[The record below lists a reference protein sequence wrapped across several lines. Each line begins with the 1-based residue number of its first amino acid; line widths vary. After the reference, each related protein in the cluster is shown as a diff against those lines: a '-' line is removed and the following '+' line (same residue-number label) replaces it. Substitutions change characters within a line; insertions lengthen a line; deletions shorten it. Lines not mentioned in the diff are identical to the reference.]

1 LSAPNPDIVSIVRD
15 QFYSVPPEKLGIAL
29 SGGGDSVALMHILA
43 QCFDPGKVQLF
54 AATVDHGLR
63 DGSADEARTAGVLA
77 KSLGIAHEILIWR
90 DWDGKGNL
98 QDQARRA
105 RFALLAQWAEKN
117 GIREVAFGHTADDQA
132 ETVLMRL
139 ARSAGVT
146 GLAAMPVRRTLY
158 GMGVFRP
165 LLGITRKQ
173 LRDYLTRHD
182 ISWAED
188 PSNKDTQY
196 DRIKARRALEVL
208 EPLGLTATSLATVAS
223 NLAQASGALDWYS
236 FLAARD
242 GVTFKGGDV
251 VLDLPAFRI
260 LPEEIGRRLLQ
271 RAVIWISG
279 AEFPPRRAALSET
292 LGAIKQ
298 SKSATLGGCRLLI
311 KDRRIWICREHNAVR
326 RLHEACGKIWDGRW
340 RLIGGDPAGCE
351 VRPLGQR
358 GLMLCPDWRETG
370 HPGAALTA
378 SPSVWRGDDLV
389 AAPLAGLAQGWTA
402 ELIASQ
408 EEFFSSFLSH

>member
-1 LSAPNPDIVSIVRD
+1 LSTPNPDIVSIVRD
-15 QFYSVPPEKLGIAL
+15 QFHSVPPEKLGIAL

-63 DGSADEARTAGVLA
+63 DGSTDEARHAGALA
-77 KSLGIAHEILIWR
+77 NSLGIPHEILTWR
-90 DWDGKGNL
+90 DWDGKSNL

-105 RFALLAQWAEKN
+105 RFALLAQWARKY
-117 GIREVAFGHTADDQA
+117 GIREVALGHTADDQA

-139 ARSAGVT
+139 IRSAGVT

-173 LRDYLTRHD
+173 LRDYLTQHD

-196 DRIKARRALEVL
+196 DRIKVRRALEVL
-208 EPLGLTATSLATVAS
+208 EPLGLTTTSLATVAS
-223 NLAQASGALDWYS
+223 NLAQASRALDWYS
-236 FLAARD
+236 FLAAQD
-242 GVTFKGGDV
+242 VVTFKGGDV
-251 VLDLPAFRI
+251 LLDLHIFRT
-260 LPEEIGRRLLQ
+260 LPDEIGRRLLQ

-279 AEFPPRRAALSET
+279 AEYPPRRTALSEA
-292 LGAIKQ
+292 LEAIKQ
-298 SKSATLGGCRLLI
+298 GRSVTLSGCRVMSQN
-311 KDRRIWICREHNAVR
+311 RRIWICREHNAVR
-326 RLHEACGKIWDGRW
+326 RLHGVCGKTWDGRW
-340 RLIGGDPAGCE
+340 RVIGGDPTGCE

-358 GLMLCPDWRETG
+358 GLMSCPDWRETG
-370 HPGAALTA
+370 HPSAALTA

-408 EEFFSSFLSH
+408 EEFFSSFLTH